1 MEVSF
6 GCDSDY
12 DVLAE
17 QHVNIWFHADLE
29 PLPKKSF
36 SVEAPSFTRRIRV
49 LNSRRVALLHINSI
63 NSNYY
68 FYDYDYYCAYYYQ
81 TCLTLGSVCNC
92 CRPLPISTD
101 AGPQLVDTA
110 PVGCSFCFLASLGL
124 SYLQCSYVGCK
135 SIYMTKVFGS
145 LLNRN
150 QYMHE
155 DRLITIFASVIVAA
169 SRQSRTA
176 YFGHPIM

>member
-1 MEVSF
+1 M
-6 GCDSDY
+6 
-12 DVLAE
+12 
-17 QHVNIWFHADLE
+17 
-29 PLPKKSF
+29 
-36 SVEAPSFTRRIRV
+36 
-49 LNSRRVALLHINSI
+49 ALLHI

-68 FYDYDYYCAYYYQ
+68 FYDYDCYCAYYYQ

-92 CRPLPISTD
+92 CRPLSISTD

-110 PVGCSFCFLASLGL
+110 PVGCSFCFFASLGL
-124 SYLQCSYVGCK
+124 SYLKCSYFGCK

-155 DRLITIFASVIVAA
+155 DRLITIFASCCCLATIKNKIFWPLHHVNHYNTRHHLRYGALFDSGTAA
-169 SRQSRTA
+169 PTLIIPRPEPGDPTFRVTK
-176 YFGHPIM
+176 YLVYGWD